1 MQYAIQIVLP
11 RSDWHRGIIVLFASF
26 GYLQYSFD
34 LFWGLA
40 LSPSQTWDGILV
52 GSCLSIYDISQ
63 SRLFMFLGILR
74 MVFDVLFWLSADQ
87 VEDGLILDKLEKCA
101 LLDQPSLIFLIL
113 LNWTWTWKKRR
124 NCVEASK
131 ALSHSMGFHEQTR
144 LISQKDPE
152 WSIRFCALGKEHGAR
167 FCALHMLSTSRQDS
181 RRVDTQTWKQRT
193 FKMLWNG
200 WQKWAKT
207 WRKKRYCSE

>member
-1 MQYAIQIVLP
+1 MPPDRASKPQHAVCIQIVLP

-26 GYLQYSFD
+26 RYLQYSFD

-124 NCVEASK
+124 NCVVRHFT
-131 ALSHSMGFHEQTR
+131 LDSMVTSCVQR
-144 LISQKDPE
+144 L
-152 WSIRFCALGKEHGAR
+152 F
-167 FCALHMLSTSRQDS
+167 
-181 RRVDTQTWKQRT
+181 
-193 FKMLWNG
+193 
-200 WQKWAKT
+200 
-207 WRKKRYCSE
+207 